1 MDPEFLND
9 RPELDL
15 AAALRDGAT
24 EMGTGLLGES
34 TFSDVGIFPVPARLL
49 DQLTPFHL
57 VIDPWLRIVRAGRS
71 MRTLVPEIAG
81 YEIGEPLALPMLFDA
96 QAPARPFSFESLVA
110 NQRSL
115 VIWVLRHR
123 GIRIRGEVA
132 ALRIGRR
139 DYLFFNGSPWLSSA
153 RELDHFGLRLRD
165 FAAYD
170 PVVEHL
176 MLLDTHRLIETD
188 LRDVNR
194 NLQEQRRLLE
204 RSNREVQAYL
214 AVLAHEV
221 RTPIAGVIGA
231 LELLGRTPLS
241 RHQQELR
248 RSVQDASNSLLE
260 LLNHILD
267 YSSIGSRGIE
277 LRTYQTP
284 LAPFCE
290 NVLIAMGA
298 AAQTA
303 RVDLFLDCPLDL
315 PDVIV
320 DPVRLRQIL
329 LNLLGNAIKYRR
341 DQAGVGS
348 WVELR
353 VALCAAGVQEADA
366 PPPADP
372 DAGIDICFS
381 IIDNGSGIDRV
392 FMPILFEPFT
402 REAPQGGGSRP
413 PGTGLGLPIC
423 RELVQAMGGS
433 IEVESTQGIGSRFDV
448 RLRLARAPAQAGG
461 VPILPAPAERASI
474 ASDDAHFRAVF
485 TNLLG
490 AIGVQVVS
498 SPDTD
503 GVLEI
508 VDRRAAGPARPQSR
522 PRGSQRPAR
531 TLLVVR
537 EQVGIRAGGP
547 GQSLLRG
554 PVYSPRALR
563 EALYGGPIESDLN
576 PRVIDAAGST
586 SADPQRPLASV
597 RVLVVED
604 NPINLLVIRQQM
616 QSLGYTIDAAIDGED
631 ALARCASQ
639 TYDLILSDLQMPK
652 LDGYGLARELRL
664 RDARSARHTI
674 LVAISADY
682 AEQARLDSEA
692 AGFDDYLVKPILLD
706 HLRHLMSVWVPQFER
721 PESGSG
727 EATLVAAGPDALTGP
742 PVDADALADALGT
755 RDETVLRNLYAE
767 FAAAGAAAVGEIQ
780 RELAAGRLTQLA
792 AAAHRL
798 KSSARLVGAG
808 ALADLAAALERAGA
822 VGSVTDLH
830 ADTRRLHAELDLVL
844 GWIRARTTQPVA
856 RGDA

>member
-1 MDPEFLND
+1 MDPEFLNH
-9 RPELDL
+9 RPEQDL
-15 AAALRDGAT
+15 AAALHDGAL
-24 EMGTGLLGES
+24 ETGYAS
-34 TFSDVGIFPVPARLL
+34 VFPVPAGLL
-49 DQLTPFHL
+49 DQLTPFYL
-57 VIDPWLRIVRAGRS
+57 VIDPWLRIVLAGRS

-81 YEIGEPLALPMLFDA
+81 YETGEPLALPMLFDA
-96 QAPARPFSFESLVA
+96 QSPARPFSFETLVA
-110 NQRSL
+110 NQRTL

-139 DYLFFNGSPWLSSA
+139 DYLFFNGSPWLSST

-176 MLLDTHRLIETD
+176 MLLDTHRLIESD

-194 NLQEQRRLLE
+194 NLQEQRQLLE

-231 LELLGRTPLS
+231 LELLGRTPLN

-267 YSSIGSRGIE
+267 YSSIGSSGIE
-277 LRTYQTP
+277 LRTYQTA
-284 LAPFCE
+284 LASFCE
-290 NVLIAMGA
+290 NVLIAMGSA
-298 AAQTA
+298 ALAA
-303 RVDLFLDCPLDL
+303 RVDLFLVCPLDL

-320 DPVRLRQIL
+320 DPVRLRQVL

-341 DQAGVGS
+341 DQTGAGS

-353 VALCAAGVQEADA
+353 VALSAAGALDADA
-366 PPPADP
+366 PSASDL

-381 IIDNGSGIDRV
+381 IIDNGSGIDPA

-402 REAPQGGGSRP
+402 REAPQGGGLRP

-423 RELVQAMGGS
+423 RELVQAMGGTIS
-433 IEVESTQGIGSRFDV
+433 VESTRGVGSRFDV
-448 RLRLARAPAQAGG
+448 RLRVARAPARTGT
-461 VPILPAPAERASI
+461 PAVMATPTERACI
-474 ASDDAHFRAVF
+474 VSDDGHFRTVF
-485 TNLLG
+485 TDLLG
-490 AIGVQVVS
+490 VIGVQVVPES
-498 SPDTD
+498 GDS

-508 VDRRAAGPARPQSR
+508 MDRRGVGAGRLQVGARR
-522 PRGSQRPAR
+522 SQRSAR
-531 TLLVVR
+531 TLVV
-537 EQVGIRAGGP
+537 VGEHNGTRAVGP
-547 GQSLLRG
+547 GQNLLRG

-563 EALYGGPIESDLN
+563 EALYGGPIESQQN
-576 PRVIDAAGST
+576 PRLIDPAGPAAV
-586 SADPQRPLASV
+586 DPLRPPASV

-604 NPINLLVIRQQM
+604 NPVNLLVIRQQM
-616 QSLGYTIDAAIDGED
+616 QSLGYTIDAAVDGEE
-631 ALARCASQ
+631 ALACCTSR
-639 TYDLILSDLQMPK
+639 TYDLILSDLQMPR

-664 RDARSARHTI
+664 RDARSGRHTV

-682 AEQARLDSEA
+682 AEQARRDSEA

-706 HLRHLMSVWVPQFER
+706 HLRHLLSVWVPQFER
-721 PESGSG
+721 PEGGSAA
-727 EATLVAAGPDALTGP
+727 ATLVAALDP

-767 FAAAGAAAVGEIQ
+767 FAAAGAAAVGDMQ
-780 RELAAGRLTQLA
+780 RELDAGRLTQLA

-798 KSSARLVGAG
+798 KSSARLVGAE
-808 ALADLAAALERAGA
+808 ALADLSATLEHAAA
-822 VGSVTDLH
+822 VGSVVDVH
-830 ADTRRLHAELDLVL
+830 ADAPRLYAELERVL
-844 GWIRARTTQPVA
+844 GWIRARTTQSAA
-856 RGDA
+856 RGDAQDASGTRAEP